1 MGEYINAAM
10 KEVVL
15 CVAGCQGFMD
25 TLYET
30 TPEKLLPVRKYIK
43 TIKTLSEKILECC
56 ESGIDKDQLVSL
68 LRWADNCEL
77 LVVPRTDTRAGKKYM
92 IVDGEVI
99 ERIVKNSLFDCSS
112 CLKLEADVKKCQL
125 RKDLLQCGVMARP
138 NNRGHCPFQ
147 P

>member
-43 TIKTLSEKILECC
+43 TIKTL
-56 ESGIDKDQLVSL
+56 
-68 LRWADNCEL
+68 
-77 LVVPRTDTRAGKKYM
+77 
-92 IVDGEVI
+92 
-99 ERIVKNSLFDCSS
+99 
-112 CLKLEADVKKCQL
+112 
-125 RKDLLQCGVMARP
+125 
-138 NNRGHCPFQ
+138 
-147 P
+147 